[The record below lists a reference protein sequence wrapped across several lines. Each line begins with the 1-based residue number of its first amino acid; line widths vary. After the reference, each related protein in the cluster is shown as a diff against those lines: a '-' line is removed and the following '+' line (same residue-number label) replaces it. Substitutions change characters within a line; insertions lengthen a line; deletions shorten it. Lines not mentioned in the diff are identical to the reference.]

1 MVAAFLGWEFC
12 ALLPRY
18 EITKDRLPALKFS
31 GLVIVIYPTG
41 NLSLS
46 SLRYT
51 ELVGLSFEFGAI
63 GSNHLR
69 IGGGAEW
76 S

>member
-12 ALLPRY
+12 ALPPRY

-31 GLVIVIYPTG
+31 GLVIIIHPTG

-51 ELVGLSFEFGAI
+51 ELMNLSFELCAI

-76 S
+76 P